1 LQPDALSEADGR
13 PDAHGDAPRPA
24 GAILAGH
31 VPALDGLRG
40 LALAGVLAFHAETPV
55 VGGFLGVDLFFV
67 LSGFLI
73 TALLVSEHERTGRID
88 LRAFWVRRARRLLPA
103 LFLVIIAIALYAKAF
118 AKRDELHS
126 LRWDALATLGYVANW
141 RSIYA
146 DKSYWDL
153 FASPSPLQHTWS
165 LAIEEQFYVVWPLA
179 VFAALRR
186 FGRRGAIAMTATLAA
201 ASAGAMLMLYDPERT
216 SRVYFGT
223 DTRATGLCMGAL
235 LALLLP
241 LASIRRSQ
249 RAVRALDVAGIAAS
263 SGIAASWLAFGADDA
278 LLYRGGFWITQLFAL
293 VVITCAVI
301 GRESVVARA
310 LSNRPLRW
318 LGTISYGAYLWHWPV
333 HVVVTSDRVHLQGL
347 GLEALRLFV
356 TLAVATASYTWIEAP
371 IRAGRM
377 RLVEAKPVIFAA
389 AALSV
394 VLVTGATYAHP
405 RARLEPM
412 RDDLAAALADG
423 RQEIRLRVAVY
434 GDSTANSIGWCFRG
448 VRDPGVTVTLQGD
461 DGFSVLTHEPTP
473 WKTPEADVNLLFLGG
488 AFLYGMH
495 VEGKWTKACAPAW
508 QQRFEE
514 RLDAWISRSGDH
526 EQRLW
531 VATVPYPVGRYDT
544 ELHRGQ
550 VDCINRSLRT
560 VTAKHPSIRT
570 LELGEMLCPKGVC
583 TKMNDG
589 VELRPDGVHYDI
601 DGTRP
606 LARAVLDHLENSP
619 ARSRW

>member
-1 LQPDALSEADGR
+1 MQPEAQSEADG
-13 PDAHGDAPRPA
+13 AALHGAPPRGA
-24 GAILAGH
+24 GSLLAGH

-73 TALLVSEHERTGRID
+73 TALLVKEHGRTGRID

-103 LFLVIIAIALYAKAF
+103 LFLVILAVALYAKAF

-153 FASPSPLQHTWS
+153 FSSPSPLQHTWS
-165 LAIEEQFYVVWPLA
+165 LAIEEQFYLVWPLA
-179 VFAALRR
+179 IFAALRR

-201 ASAGAMLMLYDPERT
+201 VSAGAMLLLYDPERT

-241 LASIRRSQ
+241 IEAIRRS
-249 RAVRALDVAGIAAS
+249 RTAVRAFDVAGIAAS
-263 SGIAASWLAFGADDA
+263 VGILASWLYIGADDA
-278 LLYRGGFWITQLFAL
+278 LLYRGGFWGTELFAL
-293 VVITCAVI
+293 VVITCAVV
-301 GRESVVARA
+301 GRGSLVAFA

-333 HVVVTSDRVHLQGL
+333 HVAVTSDRVPLQGL
-347 GLEALRLFV
+347 GLEALRFV
-356 TLAVATASYTWIEAP
+356 ITLAVATASYVWLEAP

-377 RLVEAKPVIFAA
+377 RLVEAKSVIFAA

-394 VLVTGATYAHP
+394 VMVTGATYAHP
-405 RARLEPM
+405 LPARLKPM

-423 RQEIRLRVAVY
+423 RQEIRLRIAVY
-434 GDSTANSIGWCFRG
+434 GDSTANSLGWCFRG
-448 VRDPGVTVTLQGD
+448 VRDPGVTVTLMGD
-461 DGFSVLTHEPTP
+461 DGFSVLTHEPSA

-488 AFLYGMH
+488 AFLYGFR

-508 QQRFEE
+508 QERFEE
-514 RLDAWISRSGDH
+514 NLDAWIGRSGDL

-531 VATVPYPVGRYDT
+531 VATVPYPVGRYDNET
-544 ELHRGQ
+544 QRNE
-550 VDCINRSLRT
+550 VDCINRSIRT
-560 VTAKHPSIRT
+560 VTAKHPSIHV
-570 LELGEMLCPKGVC
+570 LPLGDMLCPKGVC
-583 TKMNDG
+583 TKVSDG
-589 VELRPDGVHYDI
+589 VQLRPDGVHYDI

-606 LARAVLDHLENSP
+606 LAHTVLDYLEKNGGRAV
-619 ARSRW
+619 R

>member
-1 LQPDALSEADGR
+1 M
-13 PDAHGDAPRPA
+13 
-24 GAILAGH
+24 
-31 VPALDGLRG
+31 PALDGLRG
-40 LALAGVLAFHAETPV
+40 LALTGVLAFHAETPV

-73 TALLVSEHERTGRID
+73 TALLVNEHERTGRID

-103 LFLVIIAIALYAKAF
+103 LFLVILAVALYAKAF
-118 AKRDELHS
+118 ATRDELHG

-179 VFAALRR
+179 VFLALRR
-186 FGRRGAIAMTATLAA
+186 FGRRGAITMTAGLAA
-201 ASAGAMLMLYDPERT
+201 ASAVAMLLLYDPART

-241 LASIRRSQ
+241 VARIRDSRP
-249 RAVRALDVAGIAAS
+249 AVRALDVAGIAATL
-263 SGIAASWLAFGADDA
+263 GIAASWLFLGADDA
-278 LLYRGGFWITQLFAL
+278 ILYRGGFWLTELFAL

-301 GRESVVARA
+301 GPGSIVARA

-333 HVVVTSDRVHLQGL
+333 HVVVTSDRVPLHGL
-347 GLEALRLFV
+347 GLEALRLGI
-356 TLAVATASYTWIEAP
+356 TLAVATASYVWIEAP

-389 AALSV
+389 ATLSV
-394 VLVTGATYAHP
+394 LVVTGATYAHP
-405 RARLEPM
+405 MPARLRPM

-423 RQEIRLRVAVY
+423 RQEIRLRIAVY
-434 GDSTANSIGWCFRG
+434 GDSTANSIGWCIRG
-448 VRDPGVTVTLQGD
+448 VRDPGITVTLQGD
-461 DGFSVLTHEPTP
+461 DGFSVLTHEAAP

-488 AFLYGMH
+488 AFLYGMR
-495 VEGKWTKACAPAW
+495 VDGKWTKACAPAW
-508 QQRFEE
+508 HQRFEE
-514 RLDAWISRSGDH
+514 RLDAWIARSGDH
-526 EQRLW
+526 EQRMW

-544 ELHRGQ
+544 ELYRGQ
-550 VDCINRSLRT
+550 VDCINRSIRT
-560 VTAKHPSIRT
+560 VTAKHPSIRM
-570 LELGEMLCPKGVC
+570 LELAEMLCPKGVC
-583 TKMNDG
+583 TKMKDG
-589 VELRPDGVHYDI
+589 IELRPDGVHYDI

-606 LARAVLDHLENSP
+606 LARAVLEHLEKNGGR
-619 ARSRW
+619 AVR